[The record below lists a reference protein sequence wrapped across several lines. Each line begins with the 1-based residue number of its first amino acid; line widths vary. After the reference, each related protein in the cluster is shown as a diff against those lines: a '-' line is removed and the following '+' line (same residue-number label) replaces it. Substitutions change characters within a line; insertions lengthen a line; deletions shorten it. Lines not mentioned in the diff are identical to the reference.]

1 MATTSVSAR
10 FQELFPETNL
20 ISLLTRCGGDAG
32 DIFETLQD
40 QYDAHEQEPLVGL
53 LGIKAANI
61 DAFARAAY
69 WDLVS
74 DIRLRYLSSLP
85 RSEAAAIAAYLR
97 QSGSTQEEAAAL
109 LGRSPSALANKLR
122 LLRLSPDCCRLL
134 TEHDLTERHARALL
148 RLEDEEERLNALHHI
163 IRQHLNVAQTEQ
175 YIDKRLAQL
184 QATPPSGR
192 RVFLLKDVRLFL
204 NSLDRG
210 LRLVRE
216 AGIGAE
222 SRREDTE
229 DAILL
234 TIRIPKNRRVG

>member
-74 DIRLRYLSSLP
+74 DIRIRYLSSLP
-85 RSEAAAIAAYLR
+85 RSEAAAIAAAADGLITKMTI
-97 QSGSTQEEAAAL
+97 STGPPTNSSAIGMICTAA
-109 LGRSPSALANKLR
+109 RSHSN
-122 LLRLSPDCCRLL
+122 
-134 TEHDLTERHARALL
+134 
-148 RLEDEEERLNALHHI
+148 
-163 IRQHLNVAQTEQ
+163 
-175 YIDKRLAQL
+175 
-184 QATPPSGR
+184 
-192 RVFLLKDVRLFL
+192 
-204 NSLDRG
+204 
-210 LRLVRE
+210 
-216 AGIGAE
+216 
-222 SRREDTE
+222 
-229 DAILL
+229 
-234 TIRIPKNRRVG
+234 NRC

>member
-74 DIRLRYLSSLP
+74 DIRIRYLSSLP
-85 RSEAAAIAAYLR
+85 RSENDDIDWTPDEFVSDWNDLHR
-97 QSGSTQEEAAAL
+97 GEE
-109 LGRSPSALANKLR
+109 P
-122 LLRLSPDCCRLL
+122 
-134 TEHDLTERHARALL
+134 
-148 RLEDEEERLNALHHI
+148 
-163 IRQHLNVAQTEQ
+163 
-175 YIDKRLAQL
+175 
-184 QATPPSGR
+184 
-192 RVFLLKDVRLFL
+192 LK
-204 NSLDRG
+204 
-210 LRLVRE
+210 
-216 AGIGAE
+216 
-222 SRREDTE
+222 
-229 DAILL
+229 
-234 TIRIPKNRRVG
+234 